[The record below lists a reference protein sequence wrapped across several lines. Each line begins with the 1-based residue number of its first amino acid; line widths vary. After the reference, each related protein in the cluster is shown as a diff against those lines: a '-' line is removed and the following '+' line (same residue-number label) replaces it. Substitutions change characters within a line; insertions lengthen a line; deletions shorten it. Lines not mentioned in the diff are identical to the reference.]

1 MTQQVLA
8 TATPNAAPA
17 RILIVDDE
25 VYMCDICARA
35 LRAVG
40 YEVVATTSADEAFAE
55 LRPDRPFD
63 LLLADIQMP
72 GISGLELAQRAHEL
86 DPAVVIIIMT
96 GHASIENL
104 QQSVRRGIA
113 DFLSKPF
120 ELEELRLAVEQAL
133 HKRQLLQERI
143 RLRAL
148 EQLLKSSEAI
158 NAILNRGQLAQVIL
172 ERAIG
177 HVPCRSGFLL
187 LNDDPNDSTALLAIP
202 AHWSLSQLGREIA
215 LRAYHE
221 GVTAL
226 VEGLG
231 PLCEGDGQPVQR
243 AMATPL
249 RAHGEVVGVIMLCD
263 DRLEVLRPSDQ
274 DIISLLANQA
284 GTALHNA
291 QLYRQLQDA
300 YQSLQELDRLKSEFI
315 AIASHELRTPLSIVL
330 GYTMMVRD
338 QSDGEQREYVQRV
351 LESAQRIKELVD
363 DMVSL
368 RHLELHETMLSAEP
382 CRLDALL
389 RQAVERMW
397 PAAQEK
403 QQELIIDNAAIT
415 FMVDREKQLL
425 VLGNLISNAIRFSP
439 ERGVITVSGALWPKG
454 QLQEAA
460 QSAVTNSTFRHLH
473 AAPDGSWVVMQ
484 VRDYGIGVERRAQAQ
499 IFDRFYQVADSLTR
513 EHGGAGLGLAIVRDL
528 TDLQGGIVWVESML
542 EGGSIFSC
550 ALPYR
555 PAHE

>member
-1 MTQQVLA
+1 
-8 TATPNAAPA
+8 
-17 RILIVDDE
+17 
-25 VYMCDICARA
+25 
-35 LRAVG
+35 
-40 YEVVATTSADEAFAE
+40 
-55 LRPDRPFD
+55 
-63 LLLADIQMP
+63 
-72 GISGLELAQRAHEL
+72 
-86 DPAVVIIIMT
+86 
-96 GHASIENL
+96 
-104 QQSVRRGIA
+104 
-113 DFLSKPF
+113 
-120 ELEELRLAVEQAL
+120 
-133 HKRQLLQERI
+133 
-143 RLRAL
+143 
-148 EQLLKSSEAI
+148 
-158 NAILNRGQLAQVIL
+158 
-172 ERAIG
+172 
-177 HVPCRSGFLL
+177 
-187 LNDDPNDSTALLAIP
+187 
-202 AHWSLSQLGREIA
+202 
-215 LRAYHE
+215 
-221 GVTAL
+221 
-226 VEGLG
+226 
-231 PLCEGDGQPVQR
+231 
-243 AMATPL
+243 
-249 RAHGEVVGVIMLCD
+249 
-263 DRLEVLRPSDQ
+263 
-274 DIISLLANQA
+274 
-284 GTALHNA
+284 
-291 QLYRQLQDA
+291 
-300 YQSLQELDRLKSEFI
+300 
-315 AIASHELRTPLSIVL
+315 
-330 GYTMMVRD
+330 MMVRD

>member
-1 MTQQVLA
+1 MTQQVSA
-8 TATPNAAPA
+8 TAALNAAPA

-25 VYMCDICARA
+25 AYMCDICARA

-55 LRPDRPFD
+55 LRPEKPFD

-72 GISGLELAQRAHEL
+72 GVSGLELAQRAREL
-86 DPAVVIIIMT
+86 DIIMT
-96 GHASIENL
+96 GHASVENL

-120 ELEELRLAVEQAL
+120 ELEDLRLAVEQAL

-148 EQLLKSSEAI
+148 EQLLQSSEAI
-158 NAILNRGQLAQVIL
+158 NAILNRGQLATVIL

-187 LNDDPNDSTALLAIP
+187 LNDDADDPAALLAIP
-202 AHWSLSQLGREIA
+202 AQWSLSTLGRETA

-221 GVTAL
+221 GVTIL

-231 PLCEGDGQPVQR
+231 PLCEGEGQVVQR
-243 AMATPL
+243 ALAMPL
-249 RAHGEVVGVIMLCD
+249 RAHGEIAGVIMLCD
-263 DRLEVLRPSDQ
+263 DRLEMLRPSDQ

-368 RHLELHETMLSAEP
+368 RHLELHETMLAPEP
-382 CRLDALL
+382 CGLEALL

-403 QQELIIDNAAIT
+403 QQELNITDAAIT

-425 VLGNLISNAIRFSP
+425 VLGNLIANAIRFSP
-439 ERGVITVSGALWPKG
+439 ERGAITISGALWPKA
-454 QLQEAA
+454 QLQEATQA
-460 QSAVTNSTFRHLH
+460 AVANSTFRNLH
-473 AAPDGSWVVMQ
+473 AAPDGQWVVMQ
-484 VRDYGIGVERRAQAQ
+484 VRDPGIGVGRRDQAQ

-513 EHGGAGLGLAIVRDL
+513 EHGGAGLGLALVRDL
-528 TDLQGGIVWVESML
+528 TDLQGGIVWVDSML
-542 EGGSIFSC
+542 EGGSTFSC
-550 ALPYR
+550 AIPYR